1 MSREFTIALV
11 GNPNC
16 GKTTLFNHLTGT
28 HQKVG
33 NWPGVTVEQKTG
45 HFQHAQTRFNVIDL
59 PGTYS
64 LHASCE
70 DDSIDQQI
78 AQQFVLEKTA
88 DLIINI
94 VDASSLERGLYLT
107 TQLMEAEVP
116 LVVAL
121 NMMDVA
127 DQNGVH
133 IDPYELSDKLG
144 LPVVALVASR
154 GEGVGTLID
163 VVDNHLHRNPE
174 ANYPVTVA
182 APVETAAQRVL
193 ALMKQEKPNT
203 TRLEATAVLERDS
216 RILQGFSE
224 ELQNN
229 LLLEVNAL
237 QSQLNSSIS
246 DTLIT
251 NRYQWINQAIATA
264 VHHEAMHRRSISDY
278 LDAVLLNRFLAF
290 PAFLGVMYLMFMVTI
305 NFGGAFID
313 FFDIAAGA
321 IFVELPRMLLTAIHC
336 PEWLTAL
343 IADGAGGGIQL
354 VASFVPVIGT
364 LFLFQTFLEDSGYM
378 ARAAFILDRLMRS
391 IGLPGKSFV
400 PLVVGFG
407 CNVPSVMASRTLDT
421 QQDRLLT
428 TLMAPFMSCG
438 ARLTVYTLFAAAF
451 FTHNG
456 QNVVFGLYIIGIVLA
471 VLTGLL
477 VRRKML
483 SRDIAPFIMEL
494 PNYHVPTLRGLLIH
508 SWHRLRGFML
518 RAGKAIVAVV
528 IILNF
533 VNSIGT
539 DGSFNNQNTERSLLS
554 SIGKTITPIFEPLGV
569 KEENWPATVGIF
581 SGIFAKEVVVGTL
594 DALYTDMARA
604 GSSTTD
610 ETSPSIG
617 GMLGEAFA
625 SIPAN
630 LAEVNHMWG
639 DPLGL
644 SVGDLADQQAAA
656 QAQEVELTT
665 IGLMQQLFATPIA
678 AFSYILF
685 VLLYMPCVATL
696 GAIYKEAGG
705 TWAFFSATW
714 NTLLAYA
721 VAVMTYQL
729 GTFSEHPEQ
738 SLMWTGAMAAIL
750 LAGYFLLMEYGKR
763 QARRQNLIPAVNLH
777 G

>member
-16 GKTTLFNHLTGT
+16 GKTTLFNDLTGT

-64 LHASCE
+64 LHASCD

-182 APVETAAQRVL
+182 TPVETAAQRVL
-193 ALMKQEKPNT
+193 ALMKQEKPDT

-237 QSQLNSSIS
+237 QAQLNSSIS

-251 NRYQWINQAIATA
+251 NRYQWINQAITTA

-456 QNVVFGLYIIGIVLA
+456 QNVVFGLYIIGIMLA